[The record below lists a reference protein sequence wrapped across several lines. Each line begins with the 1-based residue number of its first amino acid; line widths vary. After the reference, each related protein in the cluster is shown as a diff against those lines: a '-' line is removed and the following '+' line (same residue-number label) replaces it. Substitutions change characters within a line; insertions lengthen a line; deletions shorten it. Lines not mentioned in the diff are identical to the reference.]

1 VAPRLLIL
9 AGEVVFA
16 KRAADAVEG
25 CERLAATTRE
35 ALEGSAPP
43 PSPASSAD
51 FIAERKRYIPA
62 PGRPENGQRLREAQ
76 IMHKVEIPSWA
87 VERALAR
94 RGRLHPFDDLDPAR
108 TALVVVDLQNGFMA
122 PGQPAEVAQAREIVP
137 NVNRLARATRAAGGM
152 VAWIQN
158 TITPDTEKS
167 WSVWFDH
174 FAREEWGPRMRQA
187 FTPGDFGHALYAE
200 LETAEGDLR
209 VRKTRFSALIQGS
222 SDLDA
227 MLRARGIDTLIIV
240 GTATNV
246 CCESTARDAM
256 MLNYK
261 VFFVS
266 DANACRTDAEHNA
279 TLASLMVMFADVR
292 STDEMIALLQ
302 SRAAPAAAAAE

>member
-1 VAPRLLIL
+1 
-9 AGEVVFA
+9 
-16 KRAADAVEG
+16 
-25 CERLAATTRE
+25 
-35 ALEGSAPP
+35 
-43 PSPASSAD
+43 
-51 FIAERKRYIPA
+51 
-62 PGRPENGQRLREAQ
+62 
-76 IMHKVEIPSWA
+76 MHKVEIPSWA

-108 TALVVVDLQNGFMA
+108 TALIVVDLQNGFMA
-122 PGQPAEVAQAREIVP
+122 PGQPAEVAHARDIVP
-137 NVNRLARATRAAGGM
+137 NVNRLARATRAAGGT
-152 VAWIQN
+152 VVWIQN
-158 TITPDTEKS
+158 TITPETEKS
-167 WSVWFDH
+167 WSVWFGH
-174 FAREEWGPRMRQA
+174 FAREDWGPRMRQA
-187 FTPGDFGHALYAE
+187 FTPGDFGHALYPE
-200 LETAEGDLR
+200 LDVAEGDLK

-227 MLRARGIDTLIIV
+227 ILRGHGIDTLIVV

-292 STDEMIALLQ
+292 STDEMIAMLQ